1 MPNRSF
7 YNLDISKYPSRLGA
21 PWTDE
26 ERIKLLNFIKKNESI
41 DNIAKSHE
49 RTKGGI
55 TAQLKQLATD
65 YYCNDNKSI
74 PEIQI
79 ITGLTKESIIDAI
92 EKREWK
98 NKQKESIT
106 NQKEEIK
113 QKEKNEQTIV
123 PIEEYL
129 KEVKTSDH
137 QLLLNIQSLIIKL
150 GEKVDYL
157 SSKIL

>member
-1 MPNRSF
+1 MPYPCIYGLNPSM
-7 YNLDISKYPSRLGA
+7 YPSRLGA

-26 ERIKLLNFIKKNESI
+26 ERIKLLNSIKKNELVS
-41 DNIAKSHE
+41 NIAKSHN
-49 RTKGGI
+49 RTEGGI

-79 ITGLTKESIIDAI
+79 ITGLTKDTIIDAI
-92 EKREWK
+92 QRREWKNQQKESK
-98 NKQKESIT
+98 NKQKE
-106 NQKEEIK
+106 EDK
-113 QKEKNEQTIV
+113 QKEKNEHTIR

-129 KEVKTSDH
+129 KEVKTSD
-137 QLLLNIQSLIIKL
+137 QELLLNIQSLIIKL